1 MIKKA
6 FEKGSR
12 VVFDTAEGLFFTDIN
27 NILCINDSGI
37 GESVVTLFTSAG
49 SDTYIVK
56 CTVQEYIDFIN
67 AEVAAQAAA
76 EEAAKAAEATQGE

>member
-6 FEKGSR
+6 FDKGSR
-12 VVFDTAEGLFFTDIN
+12 VVFDTANGLFFTDIN

-49 SDTYIVK
+49 SDSYVVK
-56 CTVQEYIDFIN
+56 CSVQEYIDFIN

-76 EEAAKAAEATQGE
+76 ERLAQEAVEVTE